1 MAVLSI
7 LEMNTVL
14 GWNHACGSLDNMITA
29 IKTPRNPMDNLRSK
43 LVCHL
48 RCYQVLT
55 GEIRRLS
62 RCLFSAIS
70 SDRFQELVFEL
81 RQFAEKVRMG
91 DDSCRG
97 IVFVKM
103 RKTCTKLCEELIKDP
118 LIREYL
124 KPQRYLET
132 QYSTVQCSIVQY
144 SAVQCSI
151 VQYSTVYHFIVKV
164 NKFTYFSKN

>member
-1 MAVLSI
+1 MAVLST

-14 GWNHACGSLDNMITA
+14 GWNHACGSLSSMITA
-29 IKTPRNPMDNLRSK
+29 ITTPRNPMDNLRSK
-43 LVCHL
+43 LVRRLH
-48 RCYQVLT
+48 CYQVLT
-55 GEIRRLS
+55 EKRDNLERLS
-62 RCLFSAIS
+62 RIDFSAIS
-70 SDRFQELVFEL
+70 SDRFQELVSEL
-81 RQFAEKVRMG
+81 RQFAEKVRRG

-132 QYSTVQCSIVQY
+132 QYSTVQCS
-144 SAVQCSI
+144 AV
-151 VQYSTVYHFIVKV
+151 
-164 NKFTYFSKN
+164 